1 MKSQKKTYDLT
12 YENIEKIKQLNDQ
25 YLSYYQNI
33 EKSLF
38 KKSKDSVKTNILI
51 SDLLDEMLKHQNDV
65 NDPAKLFG
73 QKTQL
78 FVDRIDKRIHYKER
92 IEAMKNND
100 KQHYMMAGLW
110 ITMCGYIVL
119 LFVKEMLSHHYLIHF
134 YIDSLVAV
142 IALFV
147 TINNIKNEIKLIKR
161 YQLSFKPIVVEIV
174 GFVVALLIAIF
185 MYQSPFDITFVI
197 LVVALFTN
205 KKIFEKEMDK

>member
-38 KKSKDSVKTNILI
+38 KKSKNSVKTNILI
-51 SDLLDEMLKHQNDV
+51 SDLLNEMLKHQNEFD
-65 NDPAKLFG
+65 DATKLFG
-73 QKTQL
+73 QKTQS
-78 FVDRIDKRIHYKER
+78 FVDRIDKKIYYKER
-92 IEAMKNND
+92 IEVMKNHD

-119 LFVKEMLSHHYLIHF
+119 LFVKEMLLQHYLVHF

-142 IALFV
+142 VALFI

-161 YQLSFKPIVVEIV
+161 YQLSLKPIVVEIV
-174 GFVVALLIAIF
+174 GFVVALMIAIF

-205 KKIFEKEMDK
+205 KKIFEKEIDK